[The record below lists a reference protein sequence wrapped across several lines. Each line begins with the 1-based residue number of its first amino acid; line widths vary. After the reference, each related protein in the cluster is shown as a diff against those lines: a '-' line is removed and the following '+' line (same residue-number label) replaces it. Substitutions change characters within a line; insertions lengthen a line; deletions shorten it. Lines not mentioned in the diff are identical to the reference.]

1 MSIDKTKF
9 AKCSDEQLDE
19 AIAERRSQMK
29 QMVGWLYPS
38 ILAAE
43 IAELLE
49 LKKDP
54 LRGVR
59 AVIEESKLDKAN

>member
-38 ILAAE
+38 ILADE

-49 LKKDP
+49 LKNDP
-54 LRGVR
+54 LRGAR
-59 AVIEESKLDKAN
+59 AVIKESTLDKTD